1 MSAQRTAAQAD
12 NYAFAWRSQT
22 ALPPLLEGLS
32 FGEISVRSASV
43 TGDASCVM
51 VRGKLRPGFDL
62 ELELEWVLPGTEP
75 TESESAPTL
84 QATAEP
90 EPPSELAA
98 SEASSEDEDDDDVP
112 AEKDDG
118 STRGK
123 VTIAATDLDDEDD
136 LVINDVKVT
145 KGAMEPYDA
154 GKLLDG
160 LREPVHA
167 QLQAFKQAIVASC
180 SG

>member
-1 MSAQRTAAQAD
+1 
-12 NYAFAWRSQT
+12 
-22 ALPPLLEGLS
+22 
-32 FGEISVRSASV
+32 
-43 TGDASCVM
+43 M
-51 VRGKLRPGFDL
+51 VRDKLRPGFDL
-62 ELELEWVLPGTEP
+62 ELELEWVLLGKEP
-75 TESESAPTL
+75 AESESSTMQTA
-84 QATAEP
+84 AEP
-90 EPPSELAA
+90 EPPSEPAA
-98 SEASSEDEDDDDVP
+98 SDDSSEDDNDDDDVS

-118 STRGK
+118 SIRGK

-145 KGAMEPYDA
+145 KGGMEPYDA

-167 QLQAFKQAIVASC
+167 QLQAFKQAIVANC